1 MKGSDLFS
9 VMFVF
14 FIFFILNL
22 YIYVMLFM
30 NEIKNNWPIYRC
42 NPTVM
47 PFASYFGVDPVENFG
62 KCIQRMQ
69 AGFMQ
74 EFLAPVFHVLSVM
87 GDTTGELMSSIADVK
102 GFSDK
107 LQKNTTGG
115 FMSFGGI
122 LQNLSIA
129 FQSIMAAVIDT
140 FARIGGIIRILM
152 EVFNAFLATAESA
165 AENFCFHPDTLVSM
179 ADGTTKKMSEINL
192 GERLKGDRV
201 VVSTM
206 KIRPTETMKYFS
218 LYSKELKHTI
228 FNLFCIDKSC
238 KPSSITTTLLPI
250 CFASKREEILFLF
263 TKNCLTLDFVRLISS
278 ECDL

>member
-1 MKGSDLFS
+1 
-9 VMFVF
+9 
-14 FIFFILNL
+14 
-22 YIYVMLFM
+22 
-30 NEIKNNWPIYRC
+30 
-42 NPTVM
+42 
-47 PFASYFGVDPVENFG
+47 
-62 KCIQRMQ
+62 
-69 AGFMQ
+69 
-74 EFLAPVFHVLSVM
+74 
-87 GDTTGELMSSIADVK
+87 MSSIADVK

-228 FNLFCIDKSC
+228 FVTGDHFVEDTLKPTFNINDKMVPVRKHPNAQETIKETADMVCLITDDNRIPIGEYTFCDWEDDDISRNYY
-238 KPSSITTTLLPI
+238 L
-250 CFASKREEILFLF
+250 SK
-263 TKNCLTLDFVRLISS
+263 
-278 ECDL
+278 